1 MSRQRTPSS
10 EWLIWLT
17 GRTILWQ
24 GTIARY
30 YTMVMVLKAQV
41 FSVWG
46 KGQVKPGNGRPQM
59 YEVCFEG
66 ENERDV
72 FSRLSWRGQQ

>member
-1 MSRQRTPSS
+1 
-10 EWLIWLT
+10 
-17 GRTILWQ
+17 
-24 GTIARY
+24 
-30 YTMVMVLKAQV
+30 MVMVLKAQV